1 MNKKPLLSGLRNP
14 IRGRHLL
21 IWIILII
28 LGFFSFC
35 WIYPFLWMLSASF
48 KSTLEIFQ
56 KGLNLI
62 PDHFSFDNYWRAWAK
77 GGFSIYF
84 MNSVITTA
92 FSIIIVV
99 LRCALAGYVLAKY
112 NFPGKTF
119 LMSLLIVTFLIPLGT
134 TIIPTV
140 QLSQHLGLLN
150 SRTGIILAMSGG
162 GAVASI
168 LLYKSYFEKLPG
180 SLAEAAVIDGAGFF
194 TIFSRVM
201 FPITGPVTATV
212 TILTFM
218 GSWNNFMLPLVFT
231 FGVPS
236 LRTLPVGMM
245 AFQSANETDWS
256 GMASAGIMALV
267 PIVVCFIALQKY
279 FVSGIAGAV
288 KG

>member
-1 MNKKPLLSGLRNP
+1 MSKRVFFPVKRLV
-14 IRGRHLL
+14 
-21 IWIILII
+21 WIFVII
-28 LGFFSFC
+28 VGFIGFC

-48 KSTLEIFQ
+48 KTTLEIFQ
-56 KGLNLI
+56 KKLNLI
-62 PDHFSFDNYWRAWAK
+62 PARISFENYWRAWVK

-84 MNSVITTA
+84 MNSVITTV
-92 FSIIIVV
+92 FSILIVV
-99 LRCALAGYVLAKY
+99 FRCALAGYVLAKY

-119 LMSLLIVTFLIPLGT
+119 FLSVLIITFLIPLGT

-140 QLSQHLGLLN
+140 QLSQRLGLLN
-150 SRTGIILAMSGG
+150 TRTGLILAMSGG
-162 GAVASI
+162 GATASV
-168 LLYKSYFEKLPG
+168 LLYKGYFEKLPG
-180 SLAEAAVIDGAGFF
+180 SLSEAAVIDGAGFF

-201 FPITGPVTATV
+201 FPMTGPVTATV

-267 PIVVCFIALQKY
+267 PIVACFIGLQKY

>member
-1 MNKKPLLSGLRNP
+1 MSKRKKITLR
-14 IRGRHLL
+14 RL
-21 IWIILII
+21 IWIPVII
-28 LGFFSFC
+28 MGFICFC

-62 PDHFSFDNYWRAWAK
+62 PAQISFENYLRAWDI
-77 GGFSIYF
+77 GGFRAYF
-84 MNSVITTA
+84 MNSVITTV
-92 FSIIIVV
+92 FTILIVV
-99 LRCALAGYVLAKY
+99 LRCALTGYVLAKY
-112 NFPGKTF
+112 SFPGKTF
-119 LMSLLIVTFLIPLGT
+119 FLSLLIITFLIPLGT

-140 QLSQHLGLLN
+140 QLSQRLGLLN
-150 SRTGIILAMSGG
+150 TRTGLIMAMSGG

-180 SLAEAAVIDGAGFF
+180 SLSEAALIDGAGFF

-201 FPITGPVTATV
+201 LPITGPVTATV

-256 GMASAGIMALV
+256 GMAAAGIMSLA
-267 PIVVCFIALQKY
+267 PIVACFIALQKY

>member
-1 MNKKPLLSGLRNP
+1 MNKPKFLSVK
-14 IRGRHLL
+14 HLVWVPVVFL
-21 IWIILII
+21 C
-28 LGFFSFC
+28 FFSFC
-35 WIYPFLWMLSASF
+35 WIYPFLWMMSASF
-48 KSTLEIFQ
+48 KTTLEIFQ

-62 PDHFSFDNYWRAWAK
+62 PNHISFENYLRAWLK
-77 GGFSIYF
+77 GGFSVYF

-119 LMSLLIVTFLIPLGT
+119 FLSILIVTFLIPLGT

-140 QLSQHLGLLN
+140 QLSQRLGLLN
-150 SRTGIILAMSGG
+150 TRAGLILAMSGG

-168 LLYKSYFEKLPG
+168 LLYKGYFEKLPA
-180 SLAEAAVIDGAGFF
+180 SLSEAAVIDGAGFF
-194 TIFSRVM
+194 TVFSRVV
-201 FPITGPVTATV
+201 FPMTSPVTATV

-256 GMASAGIMALV
+256 GMAAAGIMALV
-267 PIVVCFIALQKY
+267 PIVVCFIASQKY

>member
-1 MNKKPLLSGLRNP
+1 MNKVILLSRK
-14 IRGRHLL
+14 RL
-21 IWIILII
+21 IWVLVIIMGF
-28 LGFFSFC
+28 LGFC

-48 KSTLEIFQ
+48 KSTMEIFQ

-62 PDHFSFDNYWRAWAK
+62 PDHLSLENYWRAWIR
-77 GGFSIYF
+77 GGFSVYF
-84 MNSVITTA
+84 MNSVITTL
-92 FSIIIVV
+92 FSILLTV

-119 LMSLLIVTFLIPLGT
+119 IITLLIVTFLIPLGT

-140 QLSQHLGLLN
+140 QLSQRLGLLN
-150 SRTGIILAMSGG
+150 TRTGLILAMAGG
-162 GAVASI
+162 GGVASV
-168 LLYKSYFEKLPG
+168 LLYKGYFEKIPP
-180 SLAEAAVIDGAGFF
+180 SLSEAAIIDGAGFF
-194 TIFSRVM
+194 NIFSRVM
-201 FPITGPVTATV
+201 LPLTGPVTATV

-231 FGVPS
+231 FGIPS

-256 GMASAGIMALV
+256 GMAAAATMSLI
-267 PIVVCFIALQKY
+267 PIVACFIALQKY

>member
-1 MNKKPLLSGLRNP
+1 MKRP
-14 IRGRHLL
+14 IRLPRRRLV
-21 IWIILII
+21 WILVII
-28 LGFFSFC
+28 MGFIGFC

-48 KSTLEIFQ
+48 KTTMEIFQ

-62 PDHFSFDNYWRAWAK
+62 PNHFSFENYWRAWIK
-77 GGFSIYF
+77 GGFSGYF
-84 MNSVITTA
+84 MNSVITTV
-92 FSIIIVV
+92 FSIVLMII
-99 LRCALAGYVLAKY
+99 RCALAGYVLAKY

-119 LMSLLIVTFLIPLGT
+119 ILSILIVTFLIPLGT

-140 QLSQHLGLLN
+140 QLSQRLGLLN
-150 SRTGIILAMSGG
+150 TRHGLILAMAGG
-162 GAVASI
+162 GGVASV
-168 LLYKSYFEKLPG
+168 LLYKSYFEKLPP
-180 SLAEAAVIDGAGFF
+180 SLSEAAVIDGAGFF
-194 TIFSRVM
+194 SIFSRVM
-201 FPITGPVTATV
+201 FPMTGPVTATV

-256 GMASAGIMALV
+256 GMAAAGTMTLI
-267 PIVVCFIALQKY
+267 PIVVCFIVLQKY

-288 KG
+288 KE

>member
-1 MNKKPLLSGLRNP
+1 MSKWFLPSAKKLV
-14 IRGRHLL
+14 
-21 IWIILII
+21 WIIIVI
-28 LGFFSFC
+28 MGFIGFC

-48 KSTLEIFQ
+48 KTTLEIFQ

-62 PDHFSFDNYWRAWAK
+62 PAKFSIENYWRAWVK
-77 GGFSIYF
+77 GGFSGYF
-84 MNSVITTA
+84 MNSVLTTA
-92 FSIIIVV
+92 FSILIVV

-119 LMSLLIVTFLIPLGT
+119 LLSLLIVTFLIPLGT

-140 QLSQHLGLLN
+140 QLSQRLGLLN
-150 SRTGIILAMSGG
+150 TRAGLIMAMSGG

-168 LLYKSYFEKLPG
+168 LLYKSYFEKLPA
-180 SLAEAAVIDGAGFF
+180 SLSEAAVIDGAGFF

-201 FPITGPVTATV
+201 FPMTGPVTATV

-236 LRTLPVGMM
+236 LRTLPVGML

-256 GMASAGIMALV
+256 GMAAAGIMALV
-267 PIVVCFIALQKY
+267 PIVACFIALQKY